1 MQIIKVS
8 KKQSLSDSNHENP
21 VFCLTIESTCGFRFQ
36 KIQPQSPLR
45 LFLRN
50 VKKM

>member
-8 KKQSLSDSNHENP
+8 KNQSPSDSNHENP
-21 VFCLTIESTCGFRFQ
+21 VFCLTIGSTCGFRFQ
-36 KIQPQSPLR
+36 KKQPKPPLR

>member
-1 MQIIKVS
+1 MQIVKVS
-8 KKQSLSDSNHENP
+8 KNQFLSVSNHENP
-21 VFCLTIESTCGFRFQ
+21 VFCLTIGSTCGFRFQ
-36 KIQPQSPLR
+36 KIQPKSPLR